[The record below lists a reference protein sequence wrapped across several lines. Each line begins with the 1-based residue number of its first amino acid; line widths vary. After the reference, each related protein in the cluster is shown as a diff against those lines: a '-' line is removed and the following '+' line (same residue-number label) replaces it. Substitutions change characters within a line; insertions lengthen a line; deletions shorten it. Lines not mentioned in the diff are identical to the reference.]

1 MDCFSHDTLDL
12 QWGTGGRVSVW
23 ALETG
28 EEASPGPRS
37 SRWAGGA
44 ARLCEAVGPSAKT
57 SATLDLG
64 KEGREV
70 WDSHGHSAHE
80 RNPLDMV
87 MCQPKTEHH

>member
-44 ARLCEAVGPSAKT
+44 AAAV
-57 SATLDLG
+57 
-64 KEGREV
+64 
-70 WDSHGHSAHE
+70 
-80 RNPLDMV
+80 
-87 MCQPKTEHH
+87 